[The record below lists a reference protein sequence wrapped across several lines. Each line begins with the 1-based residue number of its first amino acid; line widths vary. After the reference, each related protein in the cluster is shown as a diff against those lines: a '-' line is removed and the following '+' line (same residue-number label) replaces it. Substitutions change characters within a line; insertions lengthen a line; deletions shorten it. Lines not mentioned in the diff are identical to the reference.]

1 MIDDNSIIEPDES
14 MEFDAYVAGIV
25 EAYEAKLREKDAEI
39 ERLKNIITA
48 TEVERETL
56 RAANA
61 TFEAGMHWRNGL
73 IIELCDALKVH
84 SVREPGIEDLIQ
96 RAREATR

>member
-1 MIDDNSIIEPDES
+1 MTSSNKEGRLRVGPEDQHPWDAQDE
-14 MEFDAYVAGIV
+14 EIRQAFAA
-25 EAYEAKLREKDAEI
+25 KDAEI
-39 ERLKNIITA
+39 VRLKNIITA
-48 TEVERETL
+48 TEVECATL

-73 IIELCDALKVH
+73 ITELCDALENH
-84 SVREPGIEDLIQ
+84 NLDRLHDDIID